1 MTDNMNMSVEDKY
14 LRQIFP
20 QRLKSLMVQRGITTA
35 LELSRVTGISRR
47 SIDLILGGTRLPS
60 AVTLAKLA
68 DGLDTTVDYL
78 LFLDGGDW

>member
-1 MTDNMNMSVEDKY
+1 MTDNVDMSVEDRY

-20 QRLKSLMVQRGITTA
+20 QRLKALMVQRGITTA
-35 LELSRVTGISRR
+35 SELSRATGISRR
-47 SIDLILGGTRLPS
+47 GIDFILDGTRLPS